1 MKKYVIL
8 TLALIFGIAI
18 LSGTMTYVKT
28 NEKEEKN
35 TRNIV
40 ENVESVKQEVVNTV
54 NENEKIPDIVT
65 DENNKIQIE
74 NQKNEKTPAEDTKT
88 ESINSKIFTP
98 QIKENQAQTIAE
110 VKNENNQ
117 NNEKDNNTPLQTKEE
132 KIAVQPKQEV
142 KQDKKN
148 DLGEEYKTND
158 AMINAIKNVIN
169 SNQSEDMKIYGYNIV
184 IDSSIVNITSQF
196 TYTEQRVIDKIK
208 YKFGTIK
215 IYVRDYYNNGEFICT
230 QCYII

>member
-54 NENEKIPDIVT
+54 NENEKIPDRVT

-74 NQKNEKTPAEDTKT
+74 NQKNEKTPVEDTKT
-88 ESINSKIFTP
+88 ESINSKISTP

>member
-74 NQKNEKTPAEDTKT
+74 NQKNEKTQAEDTKT

>member
-74 NQKNEKTPAEDTKT
+74 NQKNEKTPVEDTKT
-88 ESINSKIFTP
+88 ESINSKISTP

-110 VKNENNQ
+110 IKNENNQ

>member
-88 ESINSKIFTP
+88 ESINFKIFTP

>member
-54 NENEKIPDIVT
+54 NENEKIPDRVT

-74 NQKNEKTPAEDTKT
+74 NQKNEKTPVEDTKT
-88 ESINSKIFTP
+88 ESINSKISTP

-117 NNEKDNNTPLQTKEE
+117 NNEKDNNTPLQTKEK